1 MGMPQLVVAAVLVER
16 RSKSEVARQY
26 GVSRRWVITL
36 VQRYLAEGEVGLAP
50 RSRRPLRSPR
60 RTPVEVEDE
69 IVKLRKELDRSGH
82 EAGAATIAF
91 HLTQRHGASPAV
103 STIWRILTARGFVTP
118 QPHKRPKSSY
128 TRFVAE
134 QPNERWQLDI
144 THWVLADDTEVE
156 ILNLLDDHS
165 RLCVGSHARQVFKAG
180 DVDDCFRH
188 AATQHGDPAT
198 VLSDNGAV
206 FTGRSRGQGRVAL
219 EVTLGRRGIRFRHSR
234 PYHPQTCGKVERFH
248 QTLKRWLATRPR
260 ARTLGQ
266 LQAQLDTFRGYYN
279 TQRPHRALG
288 RRNPDPGLP
297 GPAQGR
303 PNRPGPGRHPLPH
316 PPRQDRPQRGLH
328 PAPQQPAPPHRRR
341 PPPRR
346 PRHPRPG
353 PRAPHQGPHP
363 RRRTPPSTAARPVQG
378 LPTTTPNVNDVA
390 RHLCTVSR
398 DITVVSEGGL
408 EPPRPMRAL
417 GPQPGQRCL
426 PRPA

>member
-1 MGMPQLVVAAVLVER
+1 MGMPQLVVTAVLVER

-36 VQRYLAEGEVGLAP
+36 VQRYLAEGEAGLAP

-69 IVKLRKELDRSGH
+69 IVKIRKELDRGGH

-91 HLTQRHGASPAV
+91 HLTQRHGSAPAV

-144 THWVLADDTEVE
+144 THWTLADDTEVE

-165 RLCVGSHARQVFKAG
+165 RLCVGSHAQRGFKAG
-180 DVDDCFRH
+180 DVDDCFGH
-188 AATQHGDPAT
+188 AATHYGDPAT

-219 EVTLGRRGIRFRHSR
+219 EVTLQRRGIRFRHSR

-248 QTLKRWLATRPR
+248 QTLKRWLTTRPR
-260 ARTLGQ
+260 ARTSASSKPSSTPSAATTTASGPTAPLAG
-266 LQAQLDTFRGYYN
+266 APRS
-279 TQRPHRALG
+279 RPT
-288 RRNPDPGLP
+288 
-297 GPAQGR
+297 
-303 PNRPGPGRHPLPH
+303 
-316 PPRQDRPQRGLH
+316 
-328 PAPQQPAPPHRRR
+328 
-341 PPPRR
+341 
-346 PRHPRPG
+346 RPG
-353 PRAPHQGPHP
+353 PRRSRPVC
-363 RRRTPPSTAARPVQG
+363 PSTT
-378 LPTTTPNVNDVA
+378 PTTAFATTRSTPAGSSPCATTAGSTTSALAAATPAPTSWSWSTSSTSGSSPTTANSSESSSSTRPRTTNHSTKRERCRKTPVHSVP
-390 RHLCTVSR
+390 RHHR
-398 DITVVSEGGL
+398 G
-408 EPPRPMRAL
+408 A
-417 GPQPGQRCL
+417 
-426 PRPA
+426 